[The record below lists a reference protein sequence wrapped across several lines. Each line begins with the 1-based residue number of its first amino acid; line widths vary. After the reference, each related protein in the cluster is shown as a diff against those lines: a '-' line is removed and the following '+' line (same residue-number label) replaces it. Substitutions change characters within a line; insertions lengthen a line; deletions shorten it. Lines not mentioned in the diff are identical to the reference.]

1 MPNGTTLNLTCRH
14 LKGMDVQGSTQSPRD
29 PRCHL
34 LHLKKRLSVAAHA
47 SSRPSSMAHR
57 LPLLQNLALGRYL
70 GEYQSS
76 SLRERIRV
84 RLKRDPESQRGHSGF
99 PVGEDYWGRR
109 RGAPNKTE

>member
-34 LHLKKRLSVAAHA
+34 LRLKKRLSVAALA
-47 SSRPSSMAHR
+47 PSRPSSMAHR
-57 LPLLQNLALGRYL
+57 LPLLQNLAHRRYL

-84 RLKRDPESQRGHSGF
+84 RLKRDPEVRPTKLSNGGLKVWLTTSL
-99 PVGEDYWGRR
+99 P
-109 RGAPNKTE
+109 T